1 MNKTKNSQLTHEE
14 TPLSYYDYAP
24 HVHLHD
30 YDYDYDH
37 ASSVHAHVSH
47 HHPSNG
53 HDVVQNAD
61 HAQTCS

>member
-47 HHPSNG
+47 HHLLNG